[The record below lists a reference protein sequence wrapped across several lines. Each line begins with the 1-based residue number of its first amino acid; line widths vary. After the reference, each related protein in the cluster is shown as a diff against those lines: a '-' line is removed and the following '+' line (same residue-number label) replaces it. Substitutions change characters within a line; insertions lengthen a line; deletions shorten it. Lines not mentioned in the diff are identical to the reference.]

1 MVTLSKKILSLFK
14 REQVYC
20 INCKHLEIEELGE
33 SKVKN
38 CTRLKLTNI
47 DLVTGQPKKEQYL
60 SPNNQR
66 SYGFLD
72 SYFFKVCGKHGR
84 FYEPK

>member
-1 MVTLSKKILSLFK
+1 MAILSKKILSLFK
-14 REQVYC
+14 QEQVYC
-20 INCKHLEIEELGE
+20 INCKYIEIEELGE
-33 SKVKN
+33 IKVKN
-38 CTRLKLTNI
+38 CIRLKLADI
-47 DLVTGQPKKEQYL
+47 DLVTGQPKKGQYL
-60 SPNNQR
+60 SPDNQR